1 MAVTIA
7 NYSYRQKITGDAP
20 ASSLGG
26 FRVLITEGSV
36 DSTFWDNV
44 DNGGGDVRASINV
57 DGTSQLPL
65 QIVLCNTSTQKLL
78 AYVRFPTYS
87 TSARELHVFC
97 GNTGQTQPSVTSTY
111 GRNNV
116 NQDSTFSSDLESLS
130 PVDSSGNTSLTASA
144 SGITQATDGGAQG
157 NGNIFSGGAGVGYT
171 IADNSVVNNDYI
183 SLSAWVVLSGNAPFA
198 RLLGKQYQVNLLIK
212 NGKPSVELWT
222 SSGVQQQAATTNLTI
237 GAKTHVAYVYN
248 GSNVSFYLNGSL
260 DRSASISTSTLST
273 SSSDLHIARRNGSV
287 ESFNGK
293 IYEINT
299 TGLARSAD
307 YIASEYANQDN
318 PTNFW
323 TQSTPDDPSGGGGSS
338 ISASVAQTI
347 TKPIFSIASSFVA
360 PVTISADIAYTI
372 AKPIFA
378 TAASKVVPTFTS
390 GLAFNVAK
398 PVFATTASTTVPV
411 FTSAL
416 AVDISKPVFAVS
428 AENGQLVITSA
439 IAASISKPVF
449 SVAADN
455 QVLIINSAI
464 ALSVSKPIFSVA
476 SSSIVPIFTAS
487 TAFDVTKP
495 IFSIA
500 STATEPGNASASVSV
515 LVDAPIFSV
524 STSLINPL
532 LSTIDFS
539 IDAPV
544 FSVLNSAT
552 RPTLS
557 AEITVDVTA
566 PTFSVIANNGIQVY
580 YYRSGTQVITYSQNT
595 QIKIRTL
602 NTNQP
607 LYTSA
612 RHRKI

>member
-1 MAVTIA
+1 MAYYLQFPTARSSTFATVYGVTGNAIIELEFKQA
-7 NYSYRQKITGDAP
+7 ITASSSGDSYLFDGRVGGGDGYLLKRNSGTLDFRVDTFEKNGTTVSAVDLFTASVDDVISFRSTDTGSSFVLGARFTGRDSWSDFNYSYIKVTD
-20 ASSLGG
+20 
-26 FRVLITEGSV
+26 
-36 DSTFWDNV
+36 
-44 DNGGGDVRASINV
+44 DNGVHIIDMSDSGGT
-57 DGTSQLPL
+57 GT
-65 QIVLCNTSTQKLL
+65 
-78 AYVRFPTYS
+78 
-87 TSARELHVFC
+87 
-97 GNTGQTQPSVTSTY
+97 SVTSDT
-111 GRNNV
+111 G
-116 NQDSTFSSDLESLS
+116 TLTMTLS
-130 PVDSSGNTSLTASA
+130 NFNGTTNSWWVFYD
-144 SGITQATDGGAQG
+144 DGG
-157 NGNIFSGGAGVGYT
+157 
-171 IADNSVVNNDYI
+171 
-183 SLSAWVVLSGNAPFA
+183 
-198 RLLGKQYQVNLLIK
+198 
-212 NGKPSVELWT
+212 
-222 SSGVQQQAATTNLTI
+222 
-237 GAKTHVAYVYN
+237 
-248 GSNVSFYLNGSL
+248 
-260 DRSASISTSTLST
+260 
-273 SSSDLHIARRNGSV
+273 
-287 ESFNGK
+287 
-293 IYEINT
+293 
-299 TGLARSAD
+299 
-307 YIASEYANQDN
+307 
-318 PTNFW
+318 
-323 TQSTPDDPSGGGGSS
+323 S

-347 TKPIFSIASSFVA
+347 SKPVFSIASSFVA

-390 GLAFNVAK
+390 DLAFNVAK
-398 PVFATTASTTVPV
+398 PLFATAASTTVPV

-416 AVDISKPVFAVS
+416 TVDISKPIFAVI

-439 IAASISKPVF
+439 VATSISKPVF

-464 ALSVSKPIFSVA
+464 ALSVSKPAFSIA
-476 SSSIVPIFTAS
+476 LSNSVPIFTVN
-487 TAFDVTKP
+487 TAFDITKP

-500 STATEPGNASASVSV
+500 STTTEPGNASALIAV

>member
-1 MAVTIA
+1 MAYYLDNPSSSTTSVDIPSIQIGGTAGDYLEIKCHA
-7 NYSYRQKITGDAP
+7 YAGNSGNNYRIIGNQSSGDALIEIG
-20 ASSLGG
+20 SSSVLVRLDNFAGG
-26 FRVLITEGSV
+26 
-36 DSTFWDNV
+36 
-44 DNGGGDVRASINV
+44 
-57 DGTSQLPL
+57 
-65 QIVLCNTSTQKLL
+65 
-78 AYVRFPTYS
+78 
-87 TSARELHVFC
+87 
-97 GNTGQTQPSVTSTY
+97 
-111 GRNNV
+111 
-116 NQDSTFSSDLESLS
+116 
-130 PVDSSGNTSLTASA
+130 
-144 SGITQATDGGAQG
+144 
-157 NGNIFSGGAGVGYT
+157 
-171 IADNSVVNNDYI
+171 
-183 SLSAWVVLSGNAPFA
+183 
-198 RLLGKQYQVNLLIK
+198 
-212 NGKPSVELWT
+212 
-222 SSGVQQQAATTNLTI
+222 
-237 GAKTHVAYVYN
+237 
-248 GSNVSFYLNGSL
+248 
-260 DRSASISTSTLST
+260 TLST
-273 SSSDLHIARRNGSV
+273 NYTQPAVGTDFVFRLEYTGTVWEGFIDGASIGSTSDGRNTNYNRLMQHQQSDRNAFKGRLYYFETGTSSTRSRF
-287 ESFNGK
+287 FNPSS
-293 IYEINT
+293 
-299 TGLARSAD
+299 TGGTGTSL
-307 YIASEYANQDN
+307 
-318 PTNFW
+318 
-323 TQSTPDDPSGGGGSS
+323 PDDDGGTSGTLNNFSGTTDSWWVFYDDGGS

-347 TKPIFSIASSFVA
+347 SKPVFSIASSFVA

-372 AKPIFA
+372 AKPTFA
-378 TAASKVVPTFTS
+378 TTASKVVPTFTS
-390 GLAFNVAK
+390 DLAFNVAK
-398 PVFATTASTTVPV
+398 PVFATAASITVPI

-476 SSSIVPIFTAS
+476 SSSIVPIFTVS

-500 STATEPGNASASVSV
+500 STATEPGNASASIAV